1 MKGGNSQVKI
11 NIDGGSRGNP
21 GPGAA
26 AYVICDRE
34 GQILAQEGHFMEHCT
49 NNQAEYTALK
59 LALIKA
65 RELGATELFIESDS
79 LLLVKQFLGEY
90 KIKNPDLAAR
100 MQVIRRLA
108 AGFTIHL
115 KHVLREFNKA
125 PDALANKA
133 MDAKESLGF
142 NPIINLPGEDEISC
156 PLPPAKNMV
165 NNVEVKPVVRKS
177 SAKKQSVNQPGLFD
191 DF

>member
-1 MKGGNSQVKI
+1 MPPV
-11 NIDGGSRGNP
+11 
-21 GPGAA
+21 
-26 AYVICDRE
+26 C
-34 GQILAQEGHFMEHCT
+34 
-49 NNQAEYTALK
+49 
-59 LALIKA
+59 
-65 RELGATELFIESDS
+65 
-79 LLLVKQFLGEY
+79 
-90 KIKNPDLAAR
+90 
-100 MQVIRRLA
+100 RLA

-156 PLPPAKNMV
+156 PLPAKNMV